1 MEVVTVESK
10 AFQELVKKI
19 DIIMDFVNA
28 KQRDGVINEEKMW
41 VDSHDVCNYL
51 HISNRTLQRLR
62 ASNEISYSKINGKNF
77 YRISDIRHLL
87 ESKMIRSNEEYL
99 NDLIQNAKYYAQ

>member
-19 DIIMDFVNA
+19 DIIMDFVYD
-28 KQRDGVINEEKMW
+28 KQRHNAINEEKMW

-62 ASNEISYSKINGKNF
+62 AKNCVSYSRINGKNF
-77 YRISDIRHLL
+77 FRISDIRHLL
-87 ESKMIRSNEEYL
+87 ESKMIRSKEEYL

>member
-1 MEVVTVESK
+1 MEVITVDSI
-10 AFQELVKKI
+10 AFKELVKKI
-19 DIIMDFVNA
+19 DIIMDFVYD
-28 KQRDGVINEEKMW
+28 KQRHNAISEEKMW

-62 ASNEISYSKINGKNF
+62 AKNCVSYSRINGKNF
-77 YRISDIRHLL
+77 FRISDIRHLL

-99 NDLIQNAKYYAQ
+99 NDLIQNTKYYAQ

>member
-19 DIIMDFVNA
+19 DIIMDFVND
-28 KQRDGVINEEKMW
+28 KQRYGVINEEKMW

-62 ASNEISYSKINGKNF
+62 AKNCVSYSRINGKNF

-87 ESKMIRSNEEYL
+87 ESKMIRSGNTSK
-99 NDLIQNAKYYAQ
+99 NDPLSPI

>member
-1 MEVVTVESK
+1 MTNKEHK
-10 AFQELVKKI
+10 CYQCKKSI
-19 DIIMDFVNA
+19 VG
-28 KQRDGVINEEKMW
+28 R
-41 VDSHDVCNYL
+41 VDHDVCNYL

-62 ASNEISYSKINGKNF
+62 AKNCVSYSRINGKNF
-77 YRISDIRHLL
+77 FRISDIRHLL

>member
-19 DIIMDFVNA
+19 DIIMDFVYD
-28 KQRDGVINEEKMW
+28 KQRHNAINEEKMW

-62 ASNEISYSKINGKNF
+62 AKNCVSYSRINGKNF
-77 YRISDIRHLL
+77 FRISDIRHLL

>member
-1 MEVVTVESK
+1 MEVITVDSI
-10 AFQELVKKI
+10 AFKELVKKI
-19 DIIMDFVNA
+19 DIIMDFVYD
-28 KQRDGVINEEKMW
+28 KQGHSAINEEKMW

-51 HISNRTLQRLR
+51 HVSNRTLQRLR
-62 ASNEISYSKINGKNF
+62 AKNCVSYSRINGKNF

>member
-19 DIIMDFVNA
+19 DIIMDFVYDKHRHNA
-28 KQRDGVINEEKMW
+28 INEEKMW

-51 HISNRTLQRLR
+51 HVSNRTLQRLR
-62 ASNEISYSKINGKNF
+62 AKNCVSYSRINGKNF
-77 YRISDIRHLL
+77 FRISDIRHLL

>member
-1 MEVVTVESK
+1 MEVITVDSV
-10 AFQELVKKI
+10 AFKELVKKI
-19 DIIMDFVNA
+19 DIIMDFVYD
-28 KQRDGVINEEKMW
+28 KQRHSAIKEEKLW

-62 ASNEISYSKINGKNF
+62 TKNCVSYSRINGKNF

-99 NDLIQNAKYYAQ
+99 NDLMQNAKFYAQ

>member
-1 MEVVTVESK
+1 MEVITVESK

-19 DIIMDFVNA
+19 DIIMDFVYD
-28 KQRDGVINEEKMW
+28 KQRHNAISEEKMW
-41 VDSHDVCNYL
+41 VDSHDVCIYL

-62 ASNEISYSKINGKNF
+62 AKNCVSYSRINGKNF
-77 YRISDIRHLL
+77 FRISDIRHLL

>member
-19 DIIMDFVNA
+19 DIIMDFVYD
-28 KQRDGVINEEKMW
+28 KQRHNAINEEKMW

-62 ASNEISYSKINGKNF
+62 AKNCVSYSRINGKNF

>member
-1 MEVVTVESK
+1 MEVITVESK

-19 DIIMDFVNA
+19 DIIMDFVYD
-28 KQRDGVINEEKMW
+28 KQRHNAINEEKMW

-62 ASNEISYSKINGKNF
+62 AKNCVSYSRINGKNF
-77 YRISDIRHLL
+77 FRISDIRHLL

-99 NDLIQNAKYYAQ
+99 NDLIQNTKYYAQ

>member
-1 MEVVTVESK
+1 MEVITVESI
-10 AFQELVKKI
+10 AFKELVNKI
-19 DIIMDFVNA
+19 DIIIDFVNA
-28 KQRDGVINEEKMW
+28 NQKNGVINEEKMW

-77 YRISDIRHLL
+77 YRISDIRSLL

-99 NDLIQNAKYYAQ
+99 NDLINNAKFYAK